1 MSDRSVQTSPGWAVR
16 LRGLLSAPFGCVFQ
30 REMRVTGRNKWT
42 YAFRSMAVLS
52 VVLVAGLTLF
62 GAIDSMNSVTII
74 DGERQVAGSAE
85 RLEQIQGIAPNV
97 AIAVLWP
104 LFIGAAGVG
113 AVIGA
118 PAVCDERRARTIGV
132 MATVPLPALAVI
144 MGLVS
149 ARFVQVLILVLLV
162 MPLLLVLRVFGGVSA
177 APLLL
182 GIAVVIATMLL
193 TISIAVW
200 SSVTARKST
209 AAFGAAIS
217 FLFGFSIAPVLWF
230 GLAEGDLVPPP
241 PDMIWGASPMFVMIG
256 ITGALLGESPPM
268 LVSGVG
274 YYVAWWCGISVALS
288 FLFMF
293 AAAMRYRTASVAAA
307 AFGFEKATKKR
318 AIPKIAGKRR
328 VAQRLGEGW
337 KKWSDGIVFAIGATV
352 ILFVPPISVLRMI
365 EDYGIWAALIGVAV
379 VLVWGAGF
387 AAGPLMRAR
396 RRRATLA
403 VGDRPVLWRELA
415 QPVFAQPR
423 FAVVAAAAAIG
434 TIGMFMWF
442 GDLDDHE
449 IYFPFVVMGSIAT
462 LFIAAVVSPASVPEE
477 REAQT
482 LDVLLATPISAR
494 AILIGKALGAGR
506 RLWPVLAPMG
516 AILFAAVVF
525 GGVSPIPVL
534 MLMLPG
540 LLGAL
545 VFLIGVGLYLGT
557 RVRKAVTANIA
568 NLGLAVAL
576 WVVIPMMI
584 GIVVDAF
591 DLPTRELSY
600 AIPGHPVATCVFA
613 YEWARFYETKSELGD
628 VEMTIVEAGVLA
640 WGYAAAYAGVGLL
653 AMARGAKRLRGG
665 AMKG

>member
-1 MSDRSVQTSPGWAVR
+1 VSDRSVQTSPGWAVR
-16 LRGLLSAPFGCVFQ
+16 LRGLLAAPFGCVFQ

-52 VVLVAGLTLF
+52 VLLVAGITLW
-62 GAIDSMNSVTII
+62 GAVQSMDNVTII
-74 DGERQVAGSAE
+74 NGERQTAGSAE

-97 AIAVLWP
+97 AVAVLWP

-132 MATVPLPALAVI
+132 MATVPMPALAVV

-149 ARFVQVLILVLLV
+149 SRFVQVLILVLLV
-162 MPLLLVLRVFGGVSA
+162 VPLLLVL
-177 APLLL
+177 
-182 GIAVVIATMLL
+182 
-193 TISIAVW
+193 
-200 SSVTARKST
+200 ST

-217 FLFGFSIAPVLWF
+217 FLFGFSIAPVIWF

-241 PDMIWGASPMFVMIG
+241 PDMVWGASPMFVMIG

-274 YYVAWWCGISVALS
+274 YYVAWWCGISVVLS
-288 FLFMF
+288 SLFML

-307 AFGFEKATKKR
+307 AFGFEKARKKN

-337 KKWSDGIVFAIGATV
+337 KRWSDGIVFAIGATV
-352 ILFVPPISVLRMI
+352 ILFVPPIGVLRMI
-365 EDYGIWAALIGVAV
+365 EDYGVFEALIGAAV

-387 AAGPLMRAR
+387 AAGPLMYAR
-396 RRRATLA
+396 RRRAPLA

-434 TIGMFMWF
+434 TIGAFLWF
-442 GDLDDHE
+442 GDLTDSDV
-449 IYFPFVVMGSIAT
+449 YFPFIVMGSIAT

-482 LDVLLATPISAR
+482 MDVLLATPITAR
-494 AILIGKALGAGR
+494 AILIGKALGAVR

-525 GGVSPIPVL
+525 AGVSPIPVFA
-534 MLMLPG
+534 LMLPAFVG
-540 LLGAL
+540 SI

-591 DLPTRELSY
+591 DLPTRQLSY
-600 AIPGHPVATCVFA
+600 AIPGHPVALCVFG
-613 YEWARFYETKSELGD
+613 YEWAKSYQGSVDLGD
-628 VEMTIVEAGVLA
+628 VEMSAIGAGVLS
-640 WGYAAAYAGVGLL
+640 WGYASAYAGIGLL